1 MPGSPARRIEAPNG
15 VFCTAMPRLIL
26 LMIVSLLAA
35 AALPAA
41 ASAATGSCLLRQGGP
56 QCYVW
61 TGKVTYIADG
71 DTIYVDIDGDGT
83 RASRHVRVTGLN
95 AMEQTV
101 YASRAALRRGEC
113 HAVEATARLEQLL
126 RRGRMR
132 VRLLAQDPASR
143 SGSRLRRSI
152 AYKSG
157 GRWRDPSRILVAE
170 GHALW
175 LPNGREHAWNRD
187 YSVLAGRAA
196 QTRRNLWDPSYC
208 GAEAAEG
215 APIGLRV
222 NWDADGNDNLDP
234 NGEWI
239 RVSNPDPVN
248 ALALGGWWVRD
259 SALRRF
265 VFPNGTSVPPGG
277 EIRVY
282 TGYGN
287 DSPTELHWGLRFP
300 VFENVTRDERALG
313 DGAYLFDPEGDLRAS
328 MTYPCRQACTDPNAG
343 ALALDASPRG
353 RESVRITNVGAA
365 AVDLEPYRLTSR
377 PYGYSFATGSVVA
390 PGETMLVRLESSLDD
405 EPLVRNWSTY
415 GPILDNGGDSV
426 QLRRYDDVVIACTA
440 WGSGLC

>member
-1 MPGSPARRIEAPNG
+1 MRRL
-15 VFCTAMPRLIL
+15 VLSFL
-26 LMIVSLLAA
+26 LLVAAA
-35 AALPAA
+35 AALPAV
-41 ASAATGSCLLRQGGP
+41 ASARTGSCLLRGGSP
-56 QCYVW
+56 TCDIW
-61 TGKVTYIADG
+61 TGRVTFVADG

-83 RASRHVRVTGLN
+83 AAGRSVRLTGLQ

-101 YASRAALRRGEC
+101 YPSRASQRRGEC
-113 HAVEATARLEQLL
+113 HAVEATARLDQLL
-126 RRGRMR
+126 KAGRYR
-132 VRLLAQDPASR
+132 VRLLAQHPESR
-143 SGSRLRRSI
+143 SGSRLRRSV
-152 AYKSG
+152 AVRVR
-157 GRWRDPSRILVAE
+157 GRWRDVGRTLLVE

-175 LPNGREHAWNRD
+175 LPNAREHAWNRD

-208 GAEAAEG
+208 GAGAAEG
-215 APIGLRV
+215 APVGLRV

-287 DSPTELHWGLRFP
+287 DSPTELHWGLRFS

-343 ALALDASPRG
+343 ALALDVSPRR
-353 RESVRITNVGAA
+353 RESVRITNLGAA

-405 EPLVRNWSTY
+405 EPLVRNWSTN

-440 WGSGLC
+440 WGTGLC